1 MKIISFEGIEGV
13 GKSTQINM
21 LYDLLVKKNFKVLIF
36 REPGSTDTGE
46 KIRNILLNSDDSIS
60 VFSELFLMFASR
72 AQLIEEKI
80 KNADCDFILLDRYY
94 DASLAYQGYGRGISI
109 NLINKIIKEL
119 KCPEPDSTFLLDIDP
134 KKGFARKANDKK
146 DRIESSG
153 LRFFEKVRNGYIDI
167 AKISNNRIKII
178 NAENSI
184 NEIHITI
191 LNYLKLKP

>member
-21 LYDLLVKKNFKVLIF
+21 LYDLLVKKKFKVLIF

-46 KIRNILLNSDDSIS
+46 KIRNILLNLDDSIS

-119 KCPEPDSTFLLDIDP
+119 KCPEPDCTLLLDIDP

>member
-21 LYDLLVKKNFKVLIF
+21 LYDLLVKKKFKVLIF

-46 KIRNILLNSDDSIS
+46 KIRNILLNLDDSIS

-119 KCPEPDSTFLLDIDP
+119 KCPEPDCTFLLDIDP
-134 KKGFARKANDKK
+134 KKGFARKFNDKK

>member
-1 MKIISFEGIEGV
+1 
-13 GKSTQINM
+13 
-21 LYDLLVKKNFKVLIF
+21 
-36 REPGSTDTGE
+36 
-46 KIRNILLNSDDSIS
+46 
-60 VFSELFLMFASR
+60 MFASR

-119 KCPEPDSTFLLDIDP
+119 KCPEPDCTFLLDIDP

-178 NAENSI
+178 NAERSI

-191 LNYLKLKP
+191 LNHLKLKP